1 VDGGDA
7 CACACPTIGSCDCAR
22 GCEPERRDPLF
33 RAESAGGA
41 VVSGGVTSCS
51 PASLSAVGLGA
62 ETSAV
67 GAVDFSVLVEEA
79 ALESVWSASE
89 VEEVDPVDDADAASE
104 EAASVSD
111 VSAEATPFPVATA
124 TPSPTATAA
133 TDDAS
138 KWFGNSIETAP

>member
-1 VDGGDA
+1 
-7 CACACPTIGSCDCAR
+7 
-22 GCEPERRDPLF
+22 
-33 RAESAGGA
+33 
-41 VVSGGVTSCS
+41 
-51 PASLSAVGLGA
+51 
-62 ETSAV
+62 V